1 MLLRITGALALTA
14 AFAGCLFGIAAA
26 AKVLASDR
34 FASARLWGAARLETL
49 PPVAPDPTKAVVAL
63 KWAMRAVEAR

>member
-1 MLLRITGALALTA
+1 MKSSKMSTLALLL

-49 PPVAPDPTKAVVAL
+49 PPVAPEGAPVMPIRPAGYDGAGVG
-63 KWAMRAVEAR
+63 